1 MKKLSV
7 ILLIIFT
14 GLLLFSCKPSTSPE
28 EDFNLRK
35 DIVASFSNYNDYE
48 ETYAAISIL
57 QSITGD
63 VSLKVNGVEC
73 ELDFDYSVMGRV
85 FHFFIVD
92 YIEFGSTFN
101 YEIQV
106 GNELYSGSI
115 KHPDKYDVNFP
126 EFDIDRD
133 FAIDWTLASNP
144 QYQFLDYYL
153 GAEDDWDDVS
163 DVITLKPSA
172 RSYTLRKNTWSSLD
186 NARYVD
192 FVLTAQNI
200 KRHGSNCVVHTY
212 SDAFYDEYHW
222 EDWKTNKDELP
233 KGLELIMKRHIQ

>member
-7 ILLIIFT
+7 VLFIIFT
-14 GLLLFSCKPSTSPE
+14 GLFLFSCKPSTSLE
-28 EDFNLRK
+28 EFDLRK

-57 QSITGD
+57 QNITGD
-63 VSLKVNGVEC
+63 VSLKVKGVEC
-73 ELDFDYSVMGRV
+73 ELLDHDYSAMGRV
-85 FHFFIVD
+85 FHFFKVD

-101 YEIQV
+101 YDIQV

-115 KHPDKYDVNFP
+115 KHPDKYDINFP
-126 EFDIDRD
+126 EFDIDKD

-144 QYQFLDYYL
+144 QYQFFEYFLR
-153 GAEDDWDDVS
+153 AADDWDDVS
-163 DVITLKPSA
+163 DVITLKPSD

-186 NARYVD
+186 NVRYID

-200 KRHGSNCVVHTY
+200 KRHGSNCVVHAY
-212 SDAFYDEYHW
+212 SDAFYDEYYW

-233 KGLELIMKRHIQ
+233 KGLEIIVKRHIL